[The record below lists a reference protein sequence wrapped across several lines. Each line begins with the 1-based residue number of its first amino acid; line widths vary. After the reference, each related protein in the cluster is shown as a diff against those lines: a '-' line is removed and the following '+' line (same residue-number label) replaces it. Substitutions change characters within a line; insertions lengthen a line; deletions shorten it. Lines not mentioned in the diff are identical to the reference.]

1 MAGDYCSG
9 LGKPETYRTGIVFE
23 LLEADSVSTFIVL
36 LSIAVGLAVGT
47 ALVLLLQLQRRS
59 EVINSM
65 PSFSNAVG
73 QWGIVEVPLSATS
86 RGKVRL
92 TLKGSTMDLL
102 ATTDAARLLAVGER
116 VFVVAAQGNS
126 VLVVPED
133 QMQF

>member
-1 MAGDYCSG
+1 M
-9 LGKPETYRTGIVFE
+9 FE
-23 LLEADSVSTFIVL
+23 LLEVDSVSTFIVL
-36 LSIAVGLAVGT
+36 LSVAVGLAVGT
-47 ALVLLLQLQRRS
+47 ALVLLVQLQRRS

-73 QWGIVEVPLSATS
+73 QWGVVEVPFSATS

-102 ATTDAARLLAVGER
+102 ATTDSEHQLTVGER

-126 VLVVPED
+126 VLVVPEE
-133 QMQF
+133 QMQS

>member
-1 MAGDYCSG
+1 MLNQ
-9 LGKPETYRTGIVFE
+9 LGTG
-23 LLEADSVSTFIVL
+23 SVSTFIVL

-47 ALVLLLQLQRRS
+47 ALVLLIQLQRRS

-73 QWGIVEVPLSATS
+73 RWAIVEVPFDAAS

-92 TLKGSTMDLL
+92 TLKGSMMDLL
-102 ATTDAARLLAVGER
+102 ATTDSERPLRVGDR

-133 QMQF
+133 QMQSS

>member
-1 MAGDYCSG
+1 M
-9 LGKPETYRTGIVFE
+9 FE
-23 LLEADSVSTFIVL
+23 LLEANTLSTFIIF

-47 ALVLLLQLQRRS
+47 ALVLLLQLQRRA

-73 QWGIVEVPLSATS
+73 QWGVVEVPFSSTS

-102 ATTDAARLLAVGER
+102 ATTDAERQLGVGEQ

-126 VLVVPED
+126 VLVVPKD
-133 QMQF
+133 QMQSS

>member
-1 MAGDYCSG
+1 MAW
-9 LGKPETYRTGIVFE
+9 IAVVFE

-47 ALVLLLQLQRRS
+47 ALVLLVQLQRRS

-73 QWGIVEVPLSATS
+73 QWGVVEVPFSSDS

-102 ATTDAARLLAVGER
+102 ATTDAERQLEVGER

-133 QMQF
+133 QMQSS